1 MMFTKMGISVTEIFN
16 NALGKHLPRMFSD
29 ELILHSHTRTRW
41 SVMSFS
47 LNFLILYGLLYGQL
61 FSCPPV
67 GLHTKPCSAKRY
79 NKCNFSLFTDS
90 CLAACDKIFI
100 ESFRRKHLV
109 LLSLGFFRLLFILS
123 QFLGKWRNSSS
134 IYFLCCPF
142 YLFTFG
148 HFLRS

>member
-1 MMFTKMGISVTEIFN
+1 MICNVLQSQFSYIVWSIFSVVHLWGCILSHVVQKGTI
-16 NALGKHLPRMFSD
+16 NATFHFS
-29 ELILHSHTRTRW
+29 LILH
-41 SVMSFS
+41 
-47 LNFLILYGLLYGQL
+47 
-61 FSCPPV
+61 
-67 GLHTKPCSAKRY
+67 
-79 NKCNFSLFTDS
+79 

-148 HFLRS
+148 YFLRS